1 MAIKKKMQMGGEV
14 GAFNK
19 LKGAAKKKE
28 LDNYKKFGDGP
39 GSGPS
44 IDKSKPAAP
53 KPKAKKGAAIKPK
66 GCMKCGGKMMK

>member
-1 MAIKKKMQMGGEV
+1 MAVIKKKMQMGGEI

-44 IDKSKPAAP
+44 IDKTKKAAP
-53 KPKAKKGAAIKPK
+53 KAKVKAKSGGAMKK
-66 GCMKCGGKMMK
+66 CKYGCK